1 MLIHATTSTHHA
13 GSSELNPA
21 GFGEVSCGIV
31 FWSKFNGFSSS
42 CDSGLTAL
50 PNIGLLATPRR
61 HRLANCL
68 DLADGLAETNGVNV
82 GDSRLRPLLPDQS
95 CCGTARHNRVD
106 PTMKSIRFNRVW
118 ALTVGLVTASSFF
131 FTANALAQQGT
142 GGGGN
147 VPATGGGGDFA
158 NQVPTTPTTNT
169 GAANQSADL
178 GGQGDILDLGDFIS
192 GFDIAPESEPIENLR
207 VQPFAGASR
216 ERMAEQGL
224 IHPRSQIE
232 PSAGTQSG
240 GGSTF
245 SFGGG
250 GRGGAAGGA
259 TNGFEVARGGIRTTL
274 VSSIALN
281 RPPRDSGSISS
292 SFQNRLSRVPAARSF
307 ADNVQMAVQGKTA
320 VLTGNVTTEA
330 EKARAEQLARF
341 EPGIYAI
348 DNRIQVQPE

>member
-1 MLIHATTSTHHA
+1 MRTHATRGTLQA

-21 GFGEVSCGIV
+21 GFGEVSCCIM

-42 CDSGLTAL
+42 CDFGLTAL
-50 PNIGLLATPRR
+50 PNIGSFATPRR

-68 DLADGLAETNGVNV
+68 DLHAGLVETNVVN
-82 GDSRLRPLLPDQS
+82 GRDSYLIPLLPDRS
-95 CCGTARHNRVD
+95 HLGTARLSRVD

-118 ALTVGLVTASSFF
+118 ALTVGLVTASSLFV
-131 FTANALAQQGT
+131 TANGLAQQGT

-147 VPATGGGGDFA
+147 VPATGAGGDFA
-158 NQVPTTPTTNT
+158 NQVPTTNT

-207 VQPFAGASR
+207 LQPFVGASR

-224 IHPRSQIE
+224 IHPRSQVE

-274 VSSIALN
+274 VSSFALN
-281 RPPRDSGSISS
+281 RPPRDSGIISS